1 MADIREQGMYTAAIG
16 DVRRI
21 ESEVLAYLAANRQ
34 LPPDLATL
42 NLDALEDPWGQAYV
56 YLPHYTTPP
65 TSASD
70 ILKKPKGARTDQ
82 FLKPLNNDFDL
93 YSLGPDGDSNGP
105 LNAKASR
112 DDVVRAVGGAF
123 IGKAEDF

>member
-1 MADIREQGMYTAAIG
+1 MVDMRTQGHYTTAIG

-21 ESEVLAYLAANRQ
+21 QAEVLAYLAANRE
-34 LPPDLATL
+34 LPADLAVL
-42 NLDALEDPWGQAYV
+42 DLDAIKDPWGRPYV
-56 YLPHYTTPP
+56 YAPHFTTPP

-70 ILKKPKGARTDQ
+70 LGKKPKGARTDK

-93 YSLGPDGDSNGP
+93 YSLGPDGKSNAP

-112 DDVVRAVGGAF
+112 DDVIRAVGGAF